1 MVTYK
6 NKVVQLQIW
15 ISDNPA
21 YKVIGKINLPLLE
34 KPKFLNICVSV
45 LIFFTFGISIEFY

>member
-15 ISDNPA
+15 ITDDPA

-34 KPKFLNICVSV
+34 KPKFLNICVTA
-45 LIFFTFGISIEFY
+45 LIVFNFGISIEFY